1 MSVSPFYGCAPLFYG
16 IISDL
21 PITGSGKI
29 PALHA
34 KVLIKKPLYV
44 ERGVKLSYQ
53 ILHLPR

>member
-44 ERGVKLSYQ
+44 EREE
-53 ILHLPR
+53 